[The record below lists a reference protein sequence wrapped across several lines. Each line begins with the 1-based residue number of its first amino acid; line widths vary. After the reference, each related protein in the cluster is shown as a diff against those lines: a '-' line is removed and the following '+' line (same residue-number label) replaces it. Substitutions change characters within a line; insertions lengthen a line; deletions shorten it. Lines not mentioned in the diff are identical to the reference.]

1 MDEGN
6 YKGMNMK
13 KLLVAFFVITLAMM
27 TVSTT
32 ASAGANA
39 KKGQKIF
46 KKKFRKY
53 CKFSGVKF
61 ARNHTQ
67 DEWEEIWD
75 DDRFSEEAKKIC
87 PKLKINKIKKSWW
100 ESVYEFSYKYARDG
114 VVPKC

>member
-1 MDEGN
+1 MDKVVIKE
-6 YKGMNMK
+6 KKMK
-13 KLLVAFFVITLAMM
+13 KLLTACILVGLAM
-27 TVSTT
+27 TTLTTT
-32 ASAGANA
+32 ASAGP

-67 DEWEEIWD
+67 DEWEEIWED
-75 DDRFSEEAKKIC
+75 GDFKAEAKRIC
-87 PKLKINKIKKSWW
+87 PRLKLKKIKKSYWKH
-100 ESVYEFSYKYARDG
+100 VYQFSYKYARDG